1 MRILLGD
8 IILMTVKELIKMLQ
22 NFPEDSIVSIP
33 SMDYGHDPSE
43 GIEEMEAQN
52 VIKNEFD
59 DGPIIC

>member
-1 MRILLGD
+1 
-8 IILMTVKELIKMLQ
+8 MTVKELIEMLQ
-22 NFPEDSIVSIP
+22 KFPEDSIVSIP

-43 GIEEMEAQN
+43 GLEEMEAQN